1 MSRLKL
7 LPPETP
13 QVTTEQLPVKPVEE
27 LRYLFKTGSIGTSL
41 LAQWLRIHL
50 AKKKKKIHLAMQEA
64 WFDP

>member
-1 MSRLKL
+1 M
-7 LPPETP
+7 
-13 QVTTEQLPVKPVEE
+13 EE

-50 AKKKKKIHLAMQEA
+50 AKKKKIHLAMQEA